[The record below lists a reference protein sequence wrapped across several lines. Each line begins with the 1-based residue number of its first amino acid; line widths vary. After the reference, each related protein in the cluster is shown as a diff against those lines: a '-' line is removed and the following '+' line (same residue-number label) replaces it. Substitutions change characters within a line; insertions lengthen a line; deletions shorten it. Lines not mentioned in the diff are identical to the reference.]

1 MSVYVVE
8 AIQDEN
14 GNGRG
19 GKPGDQ
25 GDGRKAE
32 IVVRAYSKRSYKWN
46 AVLRAKDRNIA
57 LTAAEIATR
66 IANAPNFGYN
76 KDARWAGAKSIEA
89 VGVDHLE
96 DSVYGDFDCSSL
108 CIEAYRLAGVPL
120 KMTGYTG
127 SMIKLMMATGYFEEF
142 TDAKHLDSVDY
153 AMIGDV
159 YVAEGIHALMIITDG
174 SKVDP
179 EPEPDPETGDYVAI
193 IKGSVFVRKAPAGR
207 AIEVGHKGDEYPY
220 LGYTEADK
228 TGKLWWAVDCYR
240 KEMIGFISS
249 ANTKHAVLVTESEE

>member
-32 IVVRAYSKRSYKWN
+32 IVVRAYTKRNYKWT

-57 LTAAEIATR
+57 LTAADIATR

-76 KDARWAGAKSIEA
+76 KDARWAGAKAIEA
-89 VGVDHLE
+89 VGVEHLE
-96 DSVYGDFDCSSL
+96 DAVYGDFDCSSL
-108 CIEAYRLAGVPL
+108 CIECYRLAGVPL
-120 KMTGYTG
+120 NMTGYTG

-142 TDAKHLDSVDY
+142 TDEKHLDSAEY
-153 AMIGDV
+153 A
-159 YVAEGIHALMIITDG
+159 
-174 SKVDP
+174 
-179 EPEPDPETGDYVAI
+179 
-193 IKGSVFVRKAPAGR
+193 
-207 AIEVGHKGDEYPY
+207 
-220 LGYTEADK
+220 
-228 TGKLWWAVDCYR
+228 
-240 KEMIGFISS
+240 
-249 ANTKHAVLVTESEE
+249 